1 MDASPTAPVP
11 PPPEIVT
18 VGADPNPIPP
28 SDTIYLRT
36 PLPDV
41 LIEQVAATPVPPPP
55 VNVIVGASVYPNP
68 ALVINIFSTDVIF
81 ALEVV
86 KATAVAFEPP
96 RPLGDVLMDT
106 KGALENPE
114 PSLFKNIS
122 SIYPVLIIGCAV
134 AVLPTATS

>member
-1 MDASPTAPVP
+1 M
-11 PPPEIVT
+11 
-18 VGADPNPIPP
+18 
-28 SDTIYLRT
+28 
-36 PLPDV
+36 
-41 LIEQVAATPVPPPP
+41 
-55 VNVIVGASVYPNP
+55 NVIVGASVYPNP

-86 KATAVAFEPP
+86 NATAVAFEPP
-96 RPLGDVLMDT
+96 RTFGDVLMDT